1 MKDMKE
7 GGLDRENL
15 GCDEVTTEASVDQE
29 PG

>member
-7 GGLDRENL
+7 GGLDREKL
-15 GCDEVTTEASVDQE
+15 GCNEVTTEASVDQE